1 MSLLAAPEG
10 RGVMEKP
17 MSANRFRILIA
28 PIALAS
34 LLAGAGLAQATD
46 FGKRT
51 PEVKELVDALK
62 PSAQPAERTRGFAV
76 VGAAATAAK
85 PSASMQV
92 GFDFG
97 SADVMQRDLVKI
109 DRLAEALKSE
119 SLREYKYQV
128 IGHTDAVGPLALNM
142 RLSKDRAAS
151 VVEHLK
157 RHGVAADRIVFEGR
171 GPNEL
176 LNARQPDA
184 AENRRVEVRL
194 MQ

>member
-1 MSLLAAPEG
+1 MAA
-10 RGVMEKP
+10 K
-17 MSANRFRILIA
+17 RFHTLIA
-28 PIALAS
+28 PIALSS
-34 LLAGAGLAQATD
+34 LLACAGAALATD

-62 PSAQPAERTRGFAV
+62 PSAQPAERTRGLAV

-97 SADVMQRDLVKI
+97 SAEVISRDVVKI
-109 DRLAEALKSE
+109 DRLAEALKSD
-119 SLREYKYQV
+119 SLREYKYLV
-128 IGHTDAVGPLALNM
+128 IGHTDAVGPLPLNM
-142 RLSKDRAAS
+142 QLSRDRAAS
-151 VVEHLK
+151 VVNHLK
-157 RHGVAADRIVFEGR
+157 RQGVAAERIVFEGR

-176 LNARQPDA
+176 LNPRQPDA